1 MVTIL
6 LCPRYFMV
14 FLMGEKGEKLVGRG
28 VG

>member
-14 FLMGEKGEKLVGRG
+14 FLAGEKLVGGG
-28 VG
+28 VGWR